1 MPWHEAV
8 EDHLAAALGVA
19 VRLRFATAAVGLDEL
34 TAAERAQLPAGPRR
48 REWLLGRAALK
59 RLLGG
64 GDTSGV
70 RFPHRSL
77 SLTHAGGLAV
87 AAGLDGGQ
95 RGLGVDYEPGRGVEP
110 RTARF
115 FLRPLERQRTGAGDL
130 LRLWTVKEALF
141 KATPGNEGA
150 TLLGYETI
158 DPAAP
163 AGRAV
168 DRGGRAFR
176 YASGAA
182 QGGWLTVA
190 VCDGPA

>member
-1 MPWHEAV
+1 MPWPEAV
-8 EDHLAAALGVA
+8 EDHVAAALGMA
-19 VRLRFATAAVGLDEL
+19 VRLRFATAAVGLEEL

-48 REWLLGRAALK
+48 RDWLLGRAALK

-77 SLTHAGGLAV
+77 SLSHAGGLAV
-87 AAGLDGGQ
+87 AAGVEGGQ
-95 RGLGVDYEPGRGVEP
+95 GGVGVDYEPGRGVEP

-115 FLRPLERQRTGAGDL
+115 FLRPPERQPGRAGDL

-150 TLLGYETI
+150 TLLDYETV
-158 DPAAP
+158 DPG
-163 AGRAV
+163 AGAGEAL
-168 DRGGRAFR
+168 DGTGRAFR
-176 YASGAA
+176 YASAA
-182 QGGWLTVA
+182 VRGGWLTVA
-190 VCDGPA
+190 VCDGPS